1 MFLTLGAMA
10 GGAAL
15 AGYGKMQENDMN
27 DKLLRM
33 KKQQLEDQRRFLD
46 KNQALTTA
54 GERAQMS
61 AASTVA
67 SVNSKNAAIQAFQQ
81 GSAAEAGTG
90 VSGTAGGTSFF
101 NTAKTI
107 ADARTAVMEANSV
120 SSDNM
125 EGMQIGFQQN
135 DLQFDRQRNDLD
147 WQGKYLDL
155 QMDQNEYANSPLS
168 WGLTLGAGAL
178 NGLAIG
184 NNLMAAANSMGL
196 FQPKTPVAAP
206 TQASATQAA
215 SLSFDTTGTLP
226 SLTPDFTKISDIFKA
241 GPTWGS
247 NEYAP
252 APLGVPAIQG
262 MGGWDGGFGGAQG
275 NPFSLLMKP
284 QNPNQW
290 NVYSRSY

>member
-178 NGLAIG
+178 NGLAMG

-196 FQPKTPVAAP
+196 FQPDVP
-206 TQASATQAA
+206 
-215 SLSFDTTGTLP
+215 
-226 SLTPDFTKISDIFKA
+226 
-241 GPTWGS
+241 
-247 NEYAP
+247 AP
-252 APLGVPAIQG
+252 AATGVSTASVPLNMQGGVGRPNTGPLPANMQG
-262 MGGWDGGFGGAQG
+262 GVGVLNQNNVPWDMDMGKWNSWDTPANG
-275 NPFSLLMKP
+275 NPFSLIMKP

>member
-67 SVNSKNAAIQAFQQ
+67 SVNSKNAAIQAFLQ

-178 NGLAIG
+178 NGLAMG

-196 FQPKTPVAAP
+196 FQPDVPAAAP

-226 SLTPDFTKISDIFKA
+226 SLTPIFKA